1 MDKER
6 QEKIE
11 SLQALYY
18 KGDMGLVIPA
28 AQELVRKYQSATAVN
43 ILALAHKRQGNIDQA
58 RQIFEQVLVDNPTNT
73 LFLGNLGNI
82 YTDTGKLEK
91 AEECYLNA
99 LEEDPSSIGIS
110 VSLANVYALT
120 ARPSRALKILHQIL
134 SYKDRL
140 TYNDLDDIN
149 FKIAEIYRDA
159 GSDFYDKAIE
169 HYSRSGKRLSSSL
182 WLELIYRSKDKKT
195 YSESEE
201 KILKTGEVNPLLAAV
216 QTHASIRYKIP
227 DRNLFCRE
235 PLSYI
240 KLSKLSPQD
249 GFNHDLVDK
258 LLKSSRGFDAKPQ
271 ELLKSGSQ
279 TSGNV
284 FLSSDPAFRTLKTII
299 FQKIEEYRSKFS
311 ESTDGFITKWPKNS
325 ELHGWIVDMKGG
337 GLLKPHMHKLG
348 WLSGSLYLSLK
359 KISGSNAG
367 NIVFDL
373 KGASYPSD
381 SKDFPS
387 MECNISQGDIVMF
400 PSSLFHYTVASEKN
414 ERRISLAFDVKP
426 ID

>member
-1 MDKER
+1 M
-6 QEKIE
+6 
-11 SLQALYY
+11 
-18 KGDMGLVIPA
+18 
-28 AQELVRKYQSATAVN
+28 
-43 ILALAHKRQGNIDQA
+43 
-58 RQIFEQVLVDNPTNT
+58 
-73 LFLGNLGNI
+73 
-82 YTDTGKLEK
+82 LEMTH
-91 AEECYLNA
+91 ENFNA
-99 LEEDPSSIGIS
+99 
-110 VSLANVYALT
+110 
-120 ARPSRALKILHQIL
+120 
-134 SYKDRL
+134 
-140 TYNDLDDIN
+140 
-149 FKIAEIYRDA
+149 
-159 GSDFYDKAIE
+159 
-169 HYSRSGKRLSSSL
+169 
-182 WLELIYRSKDKKT
+182 
-195 YSESEE
+195 
-201 KILKTGEVNPLLAAV
+201 
-216 QTHASIRYKIP
+216 
-227 DRNLFCRE
+227 
-235 PLSYI
+235 
-240 KLSKLSPQD
+240 
-249 GFNHDLVDK
+249 
-258 LLKSSRGFDAKPQ
+258 
-271 ELLKSGSQ
+271 
-279 TSGNV
+279 GNV

-359 KISGSNAG
+359 KIPGSNAG